1 MAKKN
6 KKRQGEKAG
15 LGEEAKP
22 DLPKFNGFNALAAGL
37 GDLKSK
43 IEADARA
50 KQEEAVARKA
60 AGQKPIPPPPAP
72 RAAPPK
78 KLSAAESR
86 EDELTFHR
94 MMSGVTP
101 LENRDSRVTVS
112 GSARIEPAKVKP
124 AELRERAKE
133 EAQSVLDHLHHLV
146 DDAVRFEVTDDGK
159 RVEGRRLDV
168 PPALLRE
175 LRRGVV
181 PIDGRLDLHGEG
193 AENARTKLLEFLKA
207 QRLRGERC
215 VLVIHGK
222 GEHSERGVGIL
233 RGEISA
239 WLSQGRAREHVAAF
253 ATAQP
258 SDGGEGAV
266 YVALTAAARVRR

>member
-6 KKRQGEKAG
+6 KKRE
-15 LGEEAKP
+15 EEAKP
-22 DLPKFNGFNALAAGL
+22 DLPKWSGFNALAAGL

-50 KQEEAVARKA
+50 KQEEAAARKA
-60 AGQKPIPPPPAP
+60 AGQKPLPPPPAP
-72 RAAPPK
+72 RVAPK

-101 LENRDSRVTVS
+101 LENRDTRVTVS
-112 GSARIEPAKVKP
+112 GSARVEPAKVKP

-133 EAQSVLDHLHHLV
+133 EAAAVLDHLHHLV

-168 PPALLRE
+168 PPTLLRE

-181 PIDGRLDLHGEG
+181 AVDGRLDLHGEG
-193 AENARTKLLEFLKA
+193 AESARNKLLDFLKA
-207 QRLRGERC
+207 QRARGERC

-222 GEHSERGVGIL
+222 GDHSERGVGIL

-266 YVALTAAARVRR
+266 YVALRR